1 LIHVDV
7 ASCSV
12 LKPRITG
19 LAWLHGL
26 T

>member
-12 LKPRITG
+12 LKPCIAG
-19 LAWLHGL
+19 LAWLHGFI
-26 T
+26 